1 MSDVSQGEGSWVA
14 SDGKWYPPHLHPEYK
29 ATPSESPVVQVATS
43 SDAADE
49 PSMER
54 SAIAVAT
61 AQQCVNGHEM
71 PESQVFCSVCASGRS
86 EVAGEE
92 TGQGPLTD
100 RMSSTPAR
108 PT

>member
-1 MSDVSQGEGSWVA
+1 MSDVSQGEGWWVA
-14 SDGKWYPPHLHPEYK
+14 SDGKWYPPYLHPEYRP

-61 AQQCVNGHEM
+61 AQQCVNGHDM
-71 PESQVFCSVCASGRS
+71 PESQVFCSVCGSGRS
-86 EVAGEE
+86 EVPLDFSAPVPDKP
-92 TGQGPLTD
+92 QGWVWRHLF
-100 RMSSTPAR
+100 
-108 PT
+108 